1 MPQSEDKLALDA
13 LNKEIET
20 VIDKVINLEIILAE
34 SKAKL
39 SNLQYQKKSMENI
52 LSMQQTIVNNIVN
65 SIQKQQDE
73 LIKKRLNRILG
84 YDLNLEDEC
93 KRRFPRIGIFNQDTE
108 TSYYWNDGSIDGI
121 RIITF
126 IQNPIDFSNL
136 ENNKLTTSISYK

>member
-1 MPQSEDKLALDA
+1 
-13 LNKEIET
+13 
-20 VIDKVINLEIILAE
+20 
-34 SKAKL
+34 
-39 SNLQYQKKSMENI
+39 MEKT
-52 LSMQQTIVNNIVN
+52 LSMQQTIVNDIVN

-84 YDLNLEDEC
+84 YNLNLEDEY

-136 ENNKLTTSISYK
+136 ENNKLTTTISYK

>member
-1 MPQSEDKLALDA
+1 MK
-13 LNKEIET
+13 NT
-20 VIDKVINLEIILAE
+20 
-34 SKAKL
+34 
-39 SNLQYQKKSMENI
+39 
-52 LSMQQTIVNNIVN
+52 LSMQQTIVNDIVN

-84 YDLNLEDEC
+84 YDLNLEDEA

-126 IQNPIDFSNL
+126 IQNPIDFTNL